1 MLVNLNVLKLNNV
14 EIEPK
19 RNVGVSQV
27 SFKSNPDSF
36 EKLPKIVK
44 ADFSSSLSE
53 NAKQVVRDKVEYIIQ
68 NQGYIEHL
76 GKGATGIVYKIDGVE
91 GFEPDG
97 AVVKISFNEDYDPVT
112 GEKQKVGINYDA
124 EIGILKQ
131 VQSLGSASQQYIAS
145 MKLDDKRS
153 VLVTSFVS
161 GKNPDPVDNKI
172 SSESLKS
179 VLIAL
184 EKLDSACVLHRDLK
198 KENFLKDLDSPLMK
212 IIDYGEAVEINPL
225 DNTKNNEVHH
235 FPPFE
240 LPTNLRNFEDTF
252 LSPYLAELK
261 DTSLDEARGLYKNYL
276 IQKATLVHAP
286 QADRLRKLL
295 HDNLSSYTPEQID
308 ALEDMI
314 DYQEVMAKVLADPNK
329 DEVVIAIELLKNQV
343 TFLTELAYKNEI
355 LLGKPLP
362 NLFMKTTA
370 QTTLKRLEILLLD
383 ELKRANDEDMKKY
396 LEYQMK
402 NKEHRFGKVS
412 KWKVGL
418 KKWMDFCLNA
428 NPDTAVGN
436 VRTKIFELVQHDA
449 TDFIVPDITV
459 LSPLTIV
466 PYERSGGGSQ

>member
-1 MLVNLNVLKLNNV
+1 MSVNLNVLKLNNV

-36 EKLPKIVK
+36 VKLPKIVET
-44 ADFSSSLSE
+44 DFSSSLSE
-53 NAKQVVRDKVEYIIQ
+53 NAKQAVKDKVANIIQ
-68 NQGYIEHL
+68 NQGCIEHL
-76 GKGATGIVYKIDGVE
+76 GKGATGIVYKIEGVQ
-91 GFEPDG
+91 GFEPYG
-97 AVVKISFNEDYDPVT
+97 AVVKISFNKDYDPVT

-161 GKNPDPVDNKI
+161 GKNPDPTYNKI
-172 SSESLKS
+172 SSESLVS
-179 VLIAL
+179 VLRSL

-198 KENFLKDLDSPLMK
+198 KENFLKDSDSPLMK
-212 IIDYGEAVEINPL
+212 IIDYGEAVQIDPL
-225 DNTKNNEVHH
+225 DNAKNNEVHH

-261 DTSLDEARGLYKNYL
+261 DTSLNDARELYENYL
-276 IQKATLVHAP
+276 IQKANLVHTP
-286 QADRLRKLL
+286 QANRLRQLL
-295 HDNLSSYTPEQID
+295 EDNYSSYTPEQIN

-314 DYQEVMAKVLADPNK
+314 DYQEVMAKILAAPDK
-329 DEVVIAIELLKNQV
+329 EEVVIAIELLKNQV

-355 LLGKPLP
+355 LLGKPLA
-362 NLFMKTTA
+362 NMFMKLTA
-370 QTTLKRLEILLLD
+370 QATLKRLQILLST
-383 ELKRANDEDMKKY
+383 ELKRANNEDMKKY
-396 LEYQMK
+396 IQYQME
-402 NKEHRFGKVS
+402 NMQYRFGKVS
-412 KWKVGL
+412 EWKVGL
-418 KKWMDFCLNA
+418 KNWMDICLNA
-428 NPDTAVGN
+428 NPDTAAGS

-449 TDFIVPDITV
+449 TDFTIPDITK
-459 LSPLTIV
+459 LSPLTKV
-466 PYERSGGGSQ
+466 SYERTDGDL